1 MHTSKQSPESSIDS
15 DLARDREGGDVLHGS
30 DACASERTHDSA
42 DERLDADSLIGG
54 SAVVSGHG
62 AGGRQLRRLH
72 SIYDDDDDDDDDND
86 NDDDDDEDQDEDQ
99 TDDDDDSD
107 DDQSDKD
114 SNDAHGSTVE
124 HEVDGHQGKIPSAS
138 KSSHKIFTFSLPFGG
153 RNLLPSSPL
162 SSLKKTLLPG
172 SSNGGDT
179 DDKTPPSRKQAIKL
193 KLQRQESITS
203 VEEIQ
208 LFKHQ
213 KGIDNVRAR
222 AVKRAFTP
230 GALFNTLRSLSLDH
244 NTTTHDGYAV
254 SRLESIWD
262 ELEGDVVVL
271 GGYRGSILRDAETH
285 KRVWIPIRAGFNIRK
300 VDLLIGPR
308 AEDEVATQKKIVP
321 DGMLTH
327 LGPVDVAKK
336 LIKRLRNNPRVNV
349 EDFGYDWRLAL
360 DITAGKLAEKLQER
374 YDQQQVKKGVY
385 VVAHSMGGLVAH
397 KVLQERTHLIRGI
410 IYVGSPSQ
418 CPNILGP
425 LRFGD
430 EVILNKSILSAEANL
445 FMRSSLYFLP
455 FDGRCFVNRKTFSR
469 YDLDFFDPEVWK
481 EYGLS
486 PLVDKRRLEVEE
498 ATLVG
503 DSGPATSDKFSLFS
517 PVDMLRSP
525 SSILGGGGN
534 GGNGNGSGG
543 GNGGANGGANGG
555 GDDADDSLEF
565 KTPYTE
571 CVEYLEREL
580 PRAKCFLQSLEHD
593 DHKKYPPL
601 AIVYGNKVPTV
612 RGAKVGGPEEIKEG
626 CYNDFYYGPGD
637 GVVHHKW
644 LLPERRGFP
653 IVAKVA
659 SDCAH
664 VSLMTDFEAMAKAFI
679 SIVDSE
685 EK

>member
-1 MHTSKQSPESSIDS
+1 MSVFKQSPESSIDS
-15 DLARDREGGDVLHGS
+15 DLARDREGGDVLHGP

-54 SAVVSGHG
+54 SAVVSGQA
-62 AGGRQLRRLH
+62 AGGRRLHHHH
-72 SIYDDDDDDDDDND
+72 SIYDDDDYDDE
-86 NDDDDDEDQDEDQ
+86 EDQDKDQ
-99 TDDDDDSD
+99 SDDDSD
-107 DDQSDKD
+107 
-114 SNDAHGSTVE
+114 DAHGSTVE
-124 HEVDGHQGKIPSAS
+124 HEVDRHQGEIPSAG

-172 SSNGGDT
+172 SSDGGDT

-271 GGYRGSILRDAETH
+271 GGYRGSILRDAETR

-374 YDQQQVKKGVY
+374 YGQQQIKKGVY

-397 KVLQERTHLIRGI
+397 KVLQEHTHLIRGI

-517 PVDMLRSP
+517 PVDMLRS
-525 SSILGGGGN
+525 SSGILGGGGN
-534 GGNGNGSGG
+534 GGNGS
-543 GNGGANGGANGG
+543 GG
-555 GDDADDSLEF
+555 GDDADDPLEF
-565 KTPYTE
+565 KTSYAE

-593 DHKKYPPL
+593 DRKKYPPL

-653 IVAKVA
+653 VVAKVA

>member
-1 MHTSKQSPESSIDS
+1 MH
-15 DLARDREGGDVLHGS
+15 H
-30 DACASERTHDSA
+30 H
-42 DERLDADSLIGG
+42 
-54 SAVVSGHG
+54 
-62 AGGRQLRRLH
+62 H
-72 SIYDDDDDDDDDND
+72 SIYDDDDYDDEDQS
-86 NDDDDDEDQDEDQ
+86 DDDDDEDQDKDQ
-99 TDDDDDSD
+99 SDDDSD
-107 DDQSDKD
+107 
-114 SNDAHGSTVE
+114 DAHGSTVE
-124 HEVDGHQGKIPSAS
+124 HEVDRHQGEIPSAG

-222 AVKRAFTP
+222 VVKRAFTP
-230 GALFNTLRSLSLDH
+230 GALFNTLRSLSLDR

-271 GGYRGSILRDAETH
+271 GGYRGSILRDAETR

-374 YDQQQVKKGVY
+374 YDQQQIKKGVY
-385 VVAHSMGGLVAH
+385 VVVHSMGGLVAH
-397 KVLQERTHLIRGI
+397 KVLQEHTHLIRGI

-517 PVDMLRSP
+517 PVDMLRS
-525 SSILGGGGN
+525 SSGILGGGGN
-534 GGNGNGSGG
+534 GGSGGNGS
-543 GNGGANGGANGG
+543 GG

-565 KTPYTE
+565 KTSYAE

-593 DHKKYPPL
+593 DRKKYPPL

-653 IVAKVA
+653 VVAKVA

>member
-1 MHTSKQSPESSIDS
+1 MSVFKQSPESSIDS
-15 DLARDREGGDVLHGS
+15 DLARDHEGGDELHGS

-54 SAVVSGHG
+54 SAVVSGHR
-62 AGGRQLRRLH
+62 AGGRRLHHHH
-72 SIYDDDDDDDDDND
+72 SIYDDDDYDDEDQS
-86 NDDDDDEDQDEDQ
+86 DDDDDEDQDKDQ
-99 TDDDDDSD
+99 SDDDSD
-107 DDQSDKD
+107 D
-114 SNDAHGSTVE
+114 AHRSTVE
-124 HEVDGHQGKIPSAS
+124 HEVDRHQGEIPSAG

-230 GALFNTLRSLSLDH
+230 GALFNTLRSLSLDR

-271 GGYRGSILRDAETH
+271 GGYRGSILRDAETR

-360 DITAGKLAEKLQER
+360 DIMAGKLAEKLQER
-374 YDQQQVKKGVY
+374 YDQQQIKKGVY

-397 KVLQERTHLIRGI
+397 KVLQEHTHLIRGI

-517 PVDMLRSP
+517 PVDMLRS
-525 SSILGGGGN
+525 SSGILGGGGN
-534 GGNGNGSGG
+534 GGNGGNGS
-543 GNGGANGGANGG
+543 GG

-565 KTPYTE
+565 KTSYAE

-593 DHKKYPPL
+593 DRKKYPPL

-653 IVAKVA
+653 VVAKVA